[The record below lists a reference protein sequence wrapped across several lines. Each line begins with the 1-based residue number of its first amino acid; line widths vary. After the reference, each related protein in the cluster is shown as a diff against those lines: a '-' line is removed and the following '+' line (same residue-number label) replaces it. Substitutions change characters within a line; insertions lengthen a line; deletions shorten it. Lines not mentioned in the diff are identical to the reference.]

1 MLENKEVYKALES
14 VATSGLLN
22 TPVEGL
28 VIVAIAIWH
37 EGFVPDYSWVKQLD
51 QESQLV
57 VGYMAEFFAGFNVLC
72 DEERKKLL
80 QFSEEFKPSNPA
92 YVKPDDN
99 RDELAT
105 QWGLEHDLPPYFEH
119 LSHFQTRH
127 YNHTSS
133 YKRPSPN
140 FVL

>member
-1 MLENKEVYKALES
+1 MLENKEVYKALAS
-14 VATSGLLN
+14 VAKSSLLN
-22 TPVEGL
+22 TPVEDL
-28 VIVAIAIWH
+28 VKVAVAMWH
-37 EGFVPDYSWVKQLD
+37 EGFVPDYSWVKKLD
-51 QESQLV
+51 QESQRV

-72 DEERKKLL
+72 NEERKTLL
-80 QFSEEFKPSNPA
+80 QFSEQLKPSNPQ
-92 YVKPDDN
+92 YIKPDDN

-127 YNHTSS
+127 YEHKSS
-133 YKRPSPN
+133 YKRPSAN

>member
-1 MLENKEVYKALES
+1 MLENNEVYKALAT
-14 VATSGLLN
+14 VAKSGLLN
-22 TPVEGL
+22 TPVEDL
-28 VIVAIAIWH
+28 VMVAIAIWH
-37 EGFVPDYSWVKQLD
+37 EGFVPNYSWVKKLD

-57 VGYMAEFFAGFNVLC
+57 VGYMVEFFAGFNVLC
-72 DEERKKLL
+72 GEERKKLL
-80 QFSEEFKPSNPA
+80 QFSEEFKPHNPA
-92 YVKPDDN
+92 YDKPDDN

-105 QWGLEHDLPPYFEH
+105 EWGLEHDLTLYFEH

-127 YNHTSS
+127 YEHKSS